1 LISVFSSQRI
11 GRRGQSAMVD
21 CSRIFFVKKGMGH
34 RGSGMG
40 HRGSGM
46 GHGAWGMGHGA
57 WGMGHGALPNF
68 GLPDIRYI
76 IRCRTSFS
84 GRSTVKLEK
93 H

>member
-1 LISVFSSQRI
+1 
-11 GRRGQSAMVD
+11 
-21 CSRIFFVKKGMGH
+21 
-34 RGSGMG
+34 
-40 HRGSGM
+40 M